1 MRSARFSLRALA
13 AVGVWLVCCFAAA
26 PGQAA
31 SEAVKAEDAAR
42 SEITVSRAAL
52 IEILRQLD
60 TAELDDVIQSQLQAS
75 AEPDDSRPLDS
86 ILGTLDWD
94 PEPVKQRLIERIVGI
109 ADIPSLFVKSWTLLH
124 GGQSGGSVL
133 VLLATIVG
141 VLLVAGALE
150 YALGKAVRRGRTVL
164 DGSST
169 IAGRARAASANLAAD
184 LAGIIFFT
192 VTAWTMV
199 FMSDWVPQLWHLLFL
214 IILTGVASVRLYLSW
229 CRAWMSPQSDL
240 RLMNM
245 SDHQAVSLL
254 AHHRWIAVITAVG
267 FLCELFFKNLGLEGR
282 ATYALHMVTSYVLV
296 GVVLLT
302 AHRCSAGLVSDL
314 RLGER
319 SCFRER
325 FAARWPSIQ
334 MLLAV
339 MLLLVV
345 TVLVLSGVQVLYL
358 SGLGTLFCLMS
369 VVHVDALLTRLDAE
383 VRQNLSRA
391 NDYQTVLLRSLRLG
405 L

>member
-1 MRSARFSLRALA
+1 M
-13 AVGVWLVCCFAAA
+13 
-26 PGQAA
+26 
-31 SEAVKAEDAAR
+31 
-42 SEITVSRAAL
+42 
-52 IEILRQLD
+52 
-60 TAELDDVIQSQLQAS
+60 
-75 AEPDDSRPLDS
+75 
-86 ILGTLDWD
+86 
-94 PEPVKQRLIERIVGI
+94 
-109 ADIPSLFVKSWTLLH
+109 
-124 GGQSGGSVL
+124 
-133 VLLATIVG
+133 
-141 VLLVAGALE
+141 
-150 YALGKAVRRGRTVL
+150 
-164 DGSST
+164 
-169 IAGRARAASANLAAD
+169 
-184 LAGIIFFT
+184 
-192 VTAWTMV
+192 
-199 FMSDWVPQLWHLLFL
+199 
-214 IILTGVASVRLYLSW
+214 
-229 CRAWMSPQSDL
+229 
-240 RLMNM
+240 
-245 SDHQAVSLL
+245 
-254 AHHRWIAVITAVG
+254 ITAVG

-314 RLGER
+314 SLGER

-358 SGLGTLFCLMS
+358 SGLGTLFCLMF